1 MFKWFWP
8 GVTWTAALT
17 ALALWFGADRVE
29 TDIAT
34 RTGEA
39 LAPFV
44 WTGFDMDGRDVTLK
58 GIAPDPEA
66 QSAAQDALAKVWGIR
81 EITDLTSVLPLV
93 SPYALQI
100 KKSADGIILSG
111 SVPDNDVRDRIMTA
125 AESAAPGIPLDDQ
138 MAVGRGNPPDFAD
151 SVEFALQL
159 LSGLREGEIG
169 ISDRNIS
176 IKGRAADTA
185 SYQKLE
191 SRLNSPLPFG
201 LTAGQVE
208 IGEAELQQ

>member
-8 GVTWTAALT
+8 GITWTAALT

-34 RTGEA
+34 RTGAA

-44 WTGFDMDGRDVTLK
+44 WTGFDVDGRDVTLK
-58 GIAPDPEA
+58 GIAPYPEA

-100 KKSADGIILSG
+100 WKSADGIILSG

-138 MAVGRGNPPDFAD
+138 MAVGRGSPPDFAD

-176 IKGRAADTA
+176 IKGRAADA
-185 SYQKLE
+185 VSYQKLQA
-191 SRLNSPLPFG
+191 RLSSSLPFG
-201 LTAGQVE
+201 LKAERVE
-208 IGEAELQQ
+208 IGEAELSQ